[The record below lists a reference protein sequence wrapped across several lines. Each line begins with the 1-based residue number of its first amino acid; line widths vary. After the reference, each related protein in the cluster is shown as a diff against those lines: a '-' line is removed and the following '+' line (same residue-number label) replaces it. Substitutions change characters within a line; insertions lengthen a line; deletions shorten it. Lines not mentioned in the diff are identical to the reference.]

1 MPVAS
6 TVVLQLKEK
15 GKDTTVG
22 QWRRKGSMEEC
33 RTYQSLYCI
42 KMGGVIVT
50 SPTGLQRPVSDETI
64 AVSTTLWPF
73 SLKIRPNWTKHCTKH
88 YITLELI

>member
-1 MPVAS
+1 MSTPHLSVIAS
-6 TVVLQLKEK
+6 TVVLQ

-33 RTYQSLYCI
+33 SKYQSLYCI

-50 SPTGLQRPVSDETI
+50 SPTGL
-64 AVSTTLWPF
+64 
-73 SLKIRPNWTKHCTKH
+73 
-88 YITLELI
+88 